1 MALSPA
7 SVHWIVTITPQL
19 CGLQVSYDSSFA
31 EGQILSPKTTDGE
44 GDLGPESKLP
54 NSKPTILLTHLS
66 GTLVYCLIIA
76 LSSKGPKASEDTLKT
91 AE

>member
-7 SVHWIVTITPQL
+7 SAHWIVIITPQL

-44 GDLGPESKLP
+44 GELGPESKLP
-54 NSKPTILLTHLS
+54 NSKPTILTHLS

-76 LSSKGPKASEDTLKT
+76 LSSKGPKASADTLKT
-91 AE
+91 VE